1 MIRVRRPQALAPSDW
16 TRKAVAERKAAIAAY
31 RVAAAAF
38 RKSRKKGKRLE
49 FMFPF
54 AIYGDVLLRDAL
66 NAVYGYKCAYCES
79 YFGGTQPVAVEHY
92 RPKGEV
98 IEGSVRLKP
107 GYYWL
112 AATWK
117 NLLPS
122 CTDCN
127 SPRRQVTQDGK
138 KVVRGKGNFFPLAAG
153 SRRAR
158 APGQEKREKPLLLH
172 PELDQPGKHLDF
184 PTDRERAGI
193 VRPMLQRGRPS
204 PKGEASIDVY
214 ALDRPQLVR
223 ARKNFADRLLSHLR
237 NTRNS
242 ERRFRANPG
251 DSDLEQEYRENIADL
266 VKFLAPDQPYSAMA
280 RQIAKAELP
289 GLKI

>member
-1 MIRVRRPQALAPSDW
+1 MIHVKRPLKLAPADW
-16 TRKAVAERKAAIAAY
+16 KKKAEAERKAVIAAY
-31 RVAAAAF
+31 REAAAAF

-49 FMFPF
+49 FTFPF
-54 AIYGDVLLRDAL
+54 AVYGDVLLRDAL
-66 NAVYGYKCAYCES
+66 NALYGYKCAYCES
-79 YFGGTQPVAVEHY
+79 YYGGTQPVAVEHY

-98 IEGSVRLKP
+98 VEGAVRLKP

-112 AATWK
+112 AAAWQ

-127 SPRRQVTQDGK
+127 SPRRQTSPDGK
-138 KVVRGKGNFFPLAAG
+138 KVVRGKGNFFPLAPG
-153 SRRAR
+153 SKRATS
-158 APGQEKREKPLLLH
+158 PGQERREKPLLLH
-172 PELDQPGKHLDF
+172 PELDKPEKHLEF

-193 VRPMLQRGRPS
+193 VRPVLQRGKPS
-204 PKGEASIDVY
+204 PKGVVSIHVY

-223 ARKNFADRLLSHLR
+223 SRRNFAERLLSHLR

-251 DSDLEQEYRENIADL
+251 DPDLEQEYRDNIADL

-289 GLKI
+289 GLRI

>member
-1 MIRVRRPQALAPSDW
+1 VIHVKRPLALAPADW
-16 TRKAVAERKAAIAAY
+16 TKKAVAEQRAAIDAY
-31 RVAAAAF
+31 REAAAAF
-38 RKSRKKGKRLE
+38 KKSRKKGKRLE
-49 FMFPF
+49 FTFPF
-54 AIYGDVLLRDAL
+54 AVYGDVLLRDAL

-79 YFGGTQPVAVEHY
+79 NFGGTQPVAVEHY

-98 IEGSVRLKP
+98 IEGSARLKP

-117 NLLPS
+117 NLLPR

-127 SPRRQVTQDGK
+127 SPRRQVTPEGK
-138 KVVRGKGNFFPLAAG
+138 KVVRGKGNLFPLAPG

-158 APGQEKREKPLLLH
+158 APGQEKREKALLLH
-172 PELDQPGKHLDF
+172 PELDQPAKHLDF

-204 PKGEASIDVY
+204 PKGDASIHVY

-223 ARKNFADRLLSHLR
+223 ARKNFAERLLSHLR

-251 DSDLEQEYRENIADL
+251 DPDLEQEYRENIADL
-266 VKFLAPDQPYSAMA
+266 VTFLAPDQPYSAMA

-289 GLKI
+289 GLRI

>member
-1 MIRVRRPQALAPSDW
+1 MIHVKRPLALAPADW
-16 TRKAVAERKAAIAAY
+16 KKKAEAERKAAIAAY
-31 RVAAAAF
+31 REAVAAF
-38 RKSRKKGKRLE
+38 RKVKKKGKKLE
-49 FMFPF
+49 FTFEY
-54 AIYGDVLLRDAL
+54 AVYGDVLLRDAL

-98 IEGSVRLKP
+98 IEGKVRLKP

-112 AATWK
+112 AATWQ

-127 SPRRQVTQDGK
+127 SPRRQASQDGK
-138 KVVRGKGNFFPLAAG
+138 KVVRGKGNHFPLAPG
-153 SRRAR
+153 SKRAK
-158 APGQEKREKPLLLH
+158 APGQEKKEKPLLLH
-172 PELDQPGKHLDF
+172 PELDQPGKHIEF

-193 VRPMLQRGRPS
+193 VRPVLQRGKPS
-204 PKGEASIDVY
+204 SKGEASIHVY

-237 NTRNS
+237 NTRDW
-242 ERRFRANPG
+242 EQLHRANPANPAFER
-251 DSDLEQEYRENIADL
+251 SYRLNLEEL
-266 VKFLAPDQPYSAMA
+266 VRFLAPDQPYSAMA
-280 RQIAKAELP
+280 RAIARAEIP
-289 GLKI
+289 GLRI

>member
-1 MIRVRRPQALAPSDW
+1 MIHVKRPQAMAPSDW

-38 RKSRKKGKRLE
+38 RKSRKKGKRFE

-127 SPRRQVTQDGK
+127 SPRRQVTKDEK
-138 KVVRGKGNFFPLAAG
+138 KVVRGKGNFFPLAPG

-280 RQIAKAELP
+280 RQLAKAELP